1 MIWDD
6 LKYFITVY
14 RDGSITAAAKT
25 LKVEHSTVIR
35 HLSRLEAA
43 LDVRLFNRLTRG
55 WTLTEVGQEMALR
68 SLDMEESALAIER
81 FALGSS
87 DLAGEVRFSAPP
99 VLLSQHVVPAL
110 AGFRE
115 RHPDIEL
122 TMLSDMHEANLSR
135 GEADIAL
142 RLTDLTQAE
151 LVTRTLCHVE
161 YGLYGSPAWDG
172 VPLEDRVYI
181 GPVPGQRSFVAATME
196 QHVAGRKV
204 AMRSNDLRV
213 VMEAVRHGI
222 GIGLLPHPRLR
233 QPAGLGAAG
242 NLRRQAG
249 DAAGRAPFRARARR
263 RGSCRCGTAE
273 GARPA
278 EQAPLSGACR
288 ARRRRR
294 GGPIGAS
301 ACWRRGNRRGG
312 RVRCAAGIPRR
323 HRCRCGSRRSG
334 TWFRRSP

>member
-43 LDVRLFNRLTRG
+43 LEVRLFNRLTRG
-55 WTLTEVGQEMALR
+55 WTLTEVGRELALR

-81 FALGSS
+81 FALSSS

-161 YGLYGSPAWDG
+161 YGLYGSPAWDD
-172 VPLEDRVYI
+172 VPIEDRVYI

-222 GIGLLPHPRLR
+222 GIGLLPHFMVGHSHDFVSLPGLA
-233 QPAGLGAAG
+233 QPATCAVKLVMQQDVRHSARVRAVADHVGAA
-242 NLRRQAG
+242 LPKAL
-249 DAAGRAPFRARARR
+249 
-263 RGSCRCGTAE
+263 
-273 GARPA
+273 
-278 EQAPLSGACR
+278 APLNKPRSAAPVAHVDVDGAV
-288 ARRRRR
+288 
-294 GGPIGAS
+294 P
-301 ACWRRGNRRGG
+301 
-312 RVRCAAGIPRR
+312 
-323 HRCRCGSRRSG
+323 
-334 TWFRRSP
+334 